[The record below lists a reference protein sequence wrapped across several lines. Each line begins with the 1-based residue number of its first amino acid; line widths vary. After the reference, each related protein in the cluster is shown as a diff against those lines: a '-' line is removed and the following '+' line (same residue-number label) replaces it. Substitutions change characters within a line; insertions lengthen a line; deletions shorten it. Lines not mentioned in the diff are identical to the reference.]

1 MLCENIARAADGALL
16 FAGQSVNALADTY
29 GTPLYLMDEDRI
41 RRNCRM
47 YRAAFRDAFGEDALP
62 LYAGKAASFRQIYR
76 IMAEEGLG
84 IDAVSPGE
92 IGTALSAGFPAEEIY
107 YHGDGKTDADIAY
120 ALDRGVGCFI
130 VDNGDELI
138 SLSEQAAARS
148 LRQKVLL
155 RITPGI
161 DPHTYHA
168 VNTGAVD
175 VKFGVPVET
184 GQAMEFVRAALGM
197 KSLEVAGLH
206 CHVGSMVFDEDVFL
220 RTIDL
225 MVGFMADV
233 RDELGFVFRE
243 LNVGGGYGVRYT
255 DDDPMADIPARI
267 GEVGARLKRRIAEA
281 GLPLPRFLMEPGRSI
296 VADAGMT
303 VYTVCSVKRIPGYK
317 SYVITDGGMTDNPR
331 YCLYGAAYTVLHAA
345 PRGKLRAIFD
355 LAGRCCESGDIIQP
369 AISLPAA
376 TCRGDRIAVCTTGA
390 PTISRWPRI
399 TTASAGR
406 PSSCCAAARAI
417 SPCAEKQ
424 SRTSARWICKRLKA
438 KCAPLCTS
446 GARLYLGLFCGIRTC
461 RGSRS
466 SPGSACTRRAC
477 RGGWR

>member
-62 LYAGKAASFRQIYR
+62 LYAGKAASFRQIYC

-92 IGTALSAGFPAEEIY
+92 IGTALAAGYPAEGIY
-107 YHGDGKTDADIAY
+107 YHGDGKTDADIAF
-120 ALDRGVGCFI
+120 ALERGVGCFI

-138 SLSEQAAARS
+138 ALSEQAAAAGK
-148 LRQKVLL
+148 RQKVLL
-155 RITPGI
+155 RT
-161 DPHTYHA
+161 
-168 VNTGAVD
+168 
-175 VKFGVPVET
+175 VET

-233 RDELGFVFRE
+233 RDELGFTFRE

-267 GEVGARLKRRIAEA
+267 AEVGARLKARIAEA
-281 GLPLPRFLMEPGRSI
+281 SLPLPRFLMEPGRSI

-317 SYVITDGGMTDNPR
+317 SYVVTDGGMTDNPR
-331 YCLYGAAYTVLHAA
+331 FCLYGAQYTVLHAA
-345 PRGKLRAIFD
+345 PRGRLRAIFD

-376 TCRGDRIAVCTTGA
+376 TARGDRIAVCTTGA
-390 PTISRWPRI
+390 YNYSM
-399 TTASAGR
+399 ASNYNRFGR
-406 PSSCCAAARAI
+406 P
-417 SPCAEKQ
+417 PVVM
-424 SRTSARWICKRLKA
+424 L
-438 KCAPLCTS
+438 
-446 GARLYLGLFCGIRTC
+446 
-461 RGSRS
+461 
-466 SPGSACTRRAC
+466 
-477 RGGWR
+477 RGGESFLAVKRESVEDVCALDV

>member
-1 MLCENIARAADGALL
+1 MLCDNISRASDGRLL
-16 FAGQSVNALADTY
+16 FAGQDVNALADRW

-41 RRNCRM
+41 RENCRM
-47 YRAAFRDAFGEDALP
+47 YLAAFRAAFGSDALP
-62 LYAGKAASFRQIYR
+62 LYAGKAASFRRMYR

-92 IGTALSAGFPAEEIY
+92 IGTALAAGYPAEGIY
-107 YHGDGKTDADIAY
+107 YHGDGKTDADIAF
-120 ALDRGVGCFI
+120 ALEKGVGCFI

-138 SLSEQAAARS
+138 ALSEQAAAAGK
-148 LRQKVLL
+148 RQKVLL

-168 VNTGAVD
+168 INTGAVD

-233 RDELGFVFRE
+233 RDELGFTFRE

-267 GEVGARLKRRIAEA
+267 AEVGARLKRRIEEA
-281 GLPLPRFLMEPGRSI
+281 SLPLPRFLMEPGRSI

-303 VYTVCSVKRIPGYK
+303 VYTVSTVKHIPGFKRYAI
-317 SYVITDGGMTDNPR
+317 VDGGMGDNPR
-331 YCLYGAAYTVLHAA
+331 YCLYGSEYTVLHADREA
-345 PRGKLRAIFD
+345 DDTAVFD

-369 AISLPAA
+369 AVPLPRDTAP
-376 TCRGDRIAVCTTGA
+376 GDHIAVCTTGA
-390 PTISRWPRI
+390 YNYSM
-399 TTASAGR
+399 ASNYNRLGR
-406 PSSCCAAARAI
+406 PPVVMLRAGESYVAVLRESMEDVCALD
-417 SPCAEKQ
+417 Q
-424 SRTSARWICKRLKA
+424 
-438 KCAPLCTS
+438 
-446 GARLYLGLFCGIRTC
+446 
-461 RGSRS
+461 
-466 SPGSACTRRAC
+466 
-477 RGGWR
+477 

>member
-233 RDELGFVFRE
+233 RDELGA
-243 LNVGGGYGVRYT
+243 
-255 DDDPMADIPARI
+255 M
-267 GEVGARLKRRIAEA
+267 
-281 GLPLPRFLMEPGRSI
+281 S
-296 VADAGMT
+296 
-303 VYTVCSVKRIPGYK
+303 
-317 SYVITDGGMTDNPR
+317 
-331 YCLYGAAYTVLHAA
+331 
-345 PRGKLRAIFD
+345 
-355 LAGRCCESGDIIQP
+355 LAS
-369 AISLPAA
+369 S
-376 TCRGDRIAVCTTGA
+376 
-390 PTISRWPRI
+390 S
-399 TTASAGR
+399 AS
-406 PSSCCAAARAI
+406 
-417 SPCAEKQ
+417 
-424 SRTSARWICKRLKA
+424 
-438 KCAPLCTS
+438 
-446 GARLYLGLFCGIRTC
+446 
-461 RGSRS
+461 
-466 SPGSACTRRAC
+466 
-477 RGGWR
+477 

>member
-1 MLCENIARAADGALL
+1 MLCDNISRAADGALL
-16 FAGQSVNALADTY
+16 FAGQSVNALADRW
-29 GTPLYLMDEDRI
+29 GTPLYLMDEDRV
-41 RRNCRM
+41 RQNCRM
-47 YRAAFRDAFGEDALP
+47 YLSAFRAAFGPDALP
-62 LYAGKAASFRQIYR
+62 LYACKAAAFRQICR
-76 IMAEEGLG
+76 IAAEEGLG
-84 IDAVSPGE
+84 LDTVSPGE
-92 IGTALSAGFPAEEIY
+92 IATALSAGFPAEDVY
-107 YHGDGKTDADIAY
+107 YHGDGKTDEDIAF
-120 ALDRGVGCFI
+120 ALDRGVGCFV

-138 SLSEQAAARS
+138 ALNEQAAARG

-168 VNTGAVD
+168 INTGAVD

-220 RTIDL
+220 RTVDL
-225 MVGFMADV
+225 MVGFMAEV
-233 RDELGFVFRE
+233 RGELGFTFRE
-243 LNVGGGYGVRYT
+243 LDLGGGYGVRYT
-255 DDDPMADIPARI
+255 DDDPTADIPARI
-267 GEVGARLKRRIAEA
+267 GEVAARLKSRLAEA
-281 GLPLPRFLMEPGRSI
+281 GLPTPRFLMEPGRSI

-331 YCLYGAAYTVLHAA
+331 YCLYGSAYTVLHAS
-345 PRGKLRAIFD
+345 PRGRLRAIFD

-390 PTISRWPRI
+390 YNFSM
-399 TTASAGR
+399 ASNYNRFGR
-406 PSSCCAAARAI
+406 P
-417 SPCAEKQ
+417 
-424 SRTSARWICKRLKA
+424 
-438 KCAPLCTS
+438 PLVM
-446 GARLYLGLFCGIRTC
+446 L
-461 RGSRS
+461 
-466 SPGSACTRRAC
+466 
-477 RGGWR
+477 RGGESYLAVKRERVEDVMSLDL